1 MLAMLGDMKQD
12 LSVIAFSSREEF
24 AQWLEAEH
32 DKVPGIWMKIAK
44 KASGIPTI
52 GFEEAIEVALCYG
65 WIDGQRDKLDDDYYL
80 QRFTPRRPKSN
91 WSSINC
97 RRIAKLSEAGEM
109 RPAGLAQV
117 ESAKAD
123 GRWQA
128 AYDGQKT
135 AKVPEDLQEALAANP
150 AAAAFFATLD
160 SRNRYSIIYRIG
172 DAKKPETRAARI
184 VKYVTMLN
192 ENKKIY

>member
-1 MLAMLGDMKQD
+1 MLGHMKQD
-12 LSVIAFSSREEF
+12 LPVIAFSSREEF
-24 AQWLEAEH
+24 VQWLDAEH

-52 GFEEAIEVALCYG
+52 GFDEAIEVALCYG
-65 WIDGQRDKLDDDYYL
+65 WIDGQRDKLDGDYYL

-91 WSSINC
+91 WSNIN
-97 RRIAKLSEAGEM
+97 RQRVARLSEAGEM

-128 AYDGQKT
+128 AYDGQRS
-135 AKVPEDLQEALAANP
+135 AQVPEDLLEALEANP

-160 SRNRYSIIYRIG
+160 SRNRYAIIYRIG
-172 DAKKPETRAARI
+172 DARKPETRAARI
-184 VKYVTMLN
+184 VKYVAMLT